1 VAKLAKYRL
10 LVGTHVVSTDPVT
23 FAVPGDLVE
32 SDRDLSKVF
41 EAGRFEFFDE
51 DAEARKAA
59 EAQAEIEK
67 VERARAETAKAL
79 ADAAQAKVDL
89 DAAKAELAALHAE
102 LAASKA
108 AQAAQVAQAPSG
120 DTKKT
125 KTTA

>member
-1 VAKLAKYRL
+1 MAKYRL

-41 EAGRFEFFDE
+41 EEGRFEFFDE

-67 VERARAETAKAL
+67 VERLRAEAAQAV

-89 DAAKAELAALHAE
+89 DATKAELAALQAE

-108 AQAAQVAQAPSG
+108 AQVAQATSG